1 MNTSAKL
8 YSLPFGNV
16 KTYLFA
22 LLFVAGNILLPQ
34 LCHLLPLGGPTLLP
48 IYFFTLVAAYKFGLR
63 VGLLTAVLSPV
74 VNHLLF
80 AMPAAAVLPAI
91 LIKSTLLAVAASIV
105 ARRPRTRCCSEA
117 CSLPYWPIRLLAQAS
132 SGCSAA
138 TSTWLHKISESA
150 YRACCS
156 SGWAVTGCSVPWP
169 ANKSSERLPLLKRS
183 LFRTAGGL

>member
-1 MNTSAKL
+1 MMMNTSAKL

-105 ARRPRTRCCSEA
+105 ARRAKDLSGCWHRLRVAALRRLPPGCTRFPNRRTGHA
-117 CSLPYWPIRLLAQAS
+117 APVAGRLLGAPCPGSQIR
-132 SGCSAA
+132 G
-138 TSTWLHKISESA
+138 
-150 YRACCS
+150 
-156 SGWAVTGCSVPWP
+156 P
-169 ANKSSERLPLLKRS
+169 ERSR
-183 LFRTAGGL
+183 F